1 MMYDLPALEVLL
13 ESRGISLG
21 VKPDGGL
28 KVSAP
33 TPLEPELLEIIKAH
47 KLAILEKLQPSPKPA
62 EQQPLPLYLN
72 PEFRPK
78 PLPLHLEKFAR
89 AARTDKLPSSLADL
103 VVSHVGWWFVT
114 SDARELEALEV
125 LHKKHYGTVQA

>member
-1 MMYDLPALEVLL
+1 MCDLATLEVLL
-13 ESRGISLG
+13 ESRGVSLG
-21 VKPDGGL
+21 VKSDGGL

-33 TPLEPELLEIIKAH
+33 APLEPELLEIIKAH
-47 KLAILEKLQPSPKPA
+47 KLALLEKLKPIK
-62 EQQPLPLYLN
+62 QQPAQQTLPLYLT

-114 SDARELEALEV
+114 SDPREIEALEALY
-125 LHKKHYGTVQA
+125 KKHYGMVQA

>member
-1 MMYDLPALEVLL
+1 MMYDLPSLEILL

-33 TPLEPELLEIIKAH
+33 VPLEPELLEIIKAH
-47 KLAILEKLQPSPKPA
+47 KLAILEKLQPKPKPT
-62 EQQPLPLYLN
+62 EQPKLPLYLTA
-72 PEFRPK
+72 EFRPK
-78 PLPLHLEKFAR
+78 PLPLYIEKFAR
-89 AARTDKLPSSLADL
+89 AARTGKLPATIADT

-114 SDARELEALEV
+114 SDTRELEALEQ